1 MPLQHNIDR
10 VTEAVK
16 RGGTFPALAKAT
28 GLSVPSV
35 KKIILALHAQ
45 KLVHIEGY
53 PKSGTVPAASYRY
66 GPGEDAK
73 RPPKMTRA
81 EQRARCKEYRRLA
94 KIAAEE
100 QAEKQRSERI
110 RRELARP
117 AFRDPLVEAFYG
129 SYRRAA

>member
-1 MPLQHNIDR
+1 MPLQKNIDLVIKAAR
-10 VTEAVK
+10 H
-16 RGGTFPALAKAT
+16 GGTFPALAKET
-28 GLSVPSV
+28 GLSIPCV
-35 KKIILALHAQ
+35 KKILLGLHAQ
-45 KLVHIEGY
+45 KLVHIDGY

-81 EQRARCKEYRRLA
+81 DERARYKEYRRLA
-94 KIAAEE
+94 KLAAEE

-110 RRELARP
+110 MRELARP

-129 SYRRAA
+129 PYGVAA